1 MLWFWYLFNI
11 YGIMG
16 VLRYIFYLYCILS
29 FLVIYFVVERLVLK
43 IELLDKEKL
52 VEVREK
58 WMKEIVMFDIVWE
71 IVFYFVFVVLIVFV
85 VSYNRDKK
93 VYSVKEV
100 IDNIID
106 IKKINNVGDGKWFFF
121 SFIKLLL

>member
-16 VLRYIFYLYCILS
+16 VLRYIFNLNCILS

-121 SFIKLLL
+121 GFIKLLL

>member
-16 VLRYIFYLYCILS
+16 VLRYIFYLYC

>member
-1 MLWFWYLFNI
+1 M
-11 YGIMG
+11 
-16 VLRYIFYLYCILS
+16 
-29 FLVIYFVVERLVLK
+29 VIYFVVERLVLK
-43 IELLDKEKL
+43 IEFLDKEKL

-100 IDNIID
+100 IDYIID

-121 SFIKLLL
+121 GFIKLLL

>member
-1 MLWFWYLFNI
+1 MLWFLYLFNI

-16 VLRYIFYLYCILS
+16 VLRYIFNLYCILS

-106 IKKINNVGDGKWFFF
+106 IKKINIVGDGKWFFF
-121 SFIKLLL
+121 GFIKLLL

>member
-1 MLWFWYLFNI
+1 M
-11 YGIMG
+11 
-16 VLRYIFYLYCILS
+16 
-29 FLVIYFVVERLVLK
+29 K

-106 IKKINNVGDGKWFFF
+106 IKKINIVGDGKWFFF
-121 SFIKLLL
+121 GFIKLLL

>member
-121 SFIKLLL
+121 GFIKLLL

>member
-16 VLRYIFYLYCILS
+16 VLRYIFYLYC

-121 SFIKLLL
+121 GFIKLLL